1 MSTSNAQPAALAIL
15 FAICFSACSGGSSN
29 IDKDALVG
37 KWQCG
42 ISGTFDKADHESDF
56 EETFSAG
63 GAYTSQGMINMY
75 RKDADIALMYESEG
89 DWSLSGDVL
98 NLSNSDGFI
107 DAISVGAKKDSD
119 EPKIERAMEKIYG
132 NGLSETRK
140 IKSFTGNKL
149 VMIRS
154 IDGSQAECEKQ

>member
-1 MSTSNAQPAALAIL
+1 MRVTKAQTIMLAAL
-15 FAICFSACSGGSSN
+15 SAMCVTACGSGTS
-29 IDKDALVG
+29 DLEKDALVG

-42 ISGTFDKADHESDF
+42 VSGTFDKADHESDF
-56 EETFSAG
+56 EETFTAG

-89 DWSLSGDVL
+89 DWSLSGDTL
-98 NLSNSDGFI
+98 KLSNSDGFI

-132 NGLSETRK
+132 NGLSETRT
-140 IKSFTGNKL
+140 IKSLGGDKL

-154 IDGSQAECEKQ
+154 VDGSQAECEKQ